1 MQEVLIS
8 VVVPVFKVPLF
19 LLRNCFDSLERQ
31 IEQNCEFLV
40 ISDGAP
46 EAERR
51 VCEEYVAKDSRFK
64 LFRNEHAGVS
74 ATRNYGISKAQGEY
88 ITFVDSDDRVAE
100 NFCEAIYN
108 KAKEWNSDILLFEQ
122 VAEKRKERCYYH
134 LYKHDVS
141 IMSPIQYK
149 DLLAE
154 LFFPSGGNGL
164 ILAGVCCKAYR
175 RSFIID
181 NHLRFQAE
189 LHYSEDQFFCLNAF
203 LKTNKISYLSN
214 SPFYIQVCR
223 YNSASQTY
231 KANYEKEVCF
241 YLESINSIAKTHSEL
256 ISTELFFNRTVQCIL
271 YTLDKCIF
279 RPDKTISIKQRKS
292 AFLAFLSNPH
302 CRESLVGFNKKSF
315 SFAEKIACCL
325 CRKKAFWTLLL
336 VSKKWH
342 VQRMLGK

>member
-1 MQEVLIS
+1 MLYISIIVPVYKVPTKFLQASLESLAAQTMQE
-8 VVVPVFKVPLF
+8 
-19 LLRNCFDSLERQ
+19 
-31 IEQNCEFLV
+31 CEFILV
-40 ISDGAP
+40 SDGAP
-46 EAERR
+46 KAECSI
-51 VCEEYVAKDSRFK
+51 CEEYANRDSRFK
-64 LFRNEHAGVS
+64 FFKREHAGVS
-74 ATRNYGISKAQGEY
+74 ATRNYGIDQAKGEY
-88 ITFVDSDDRVAE
+88 ITFVDSDDKITE
-100 NFCEAIYN
+100 NFCEVIFK
-108 KAKEWNSDILLFEQ
+108 KAKEWNSDILLFDHISQ
-122 VAEKRKERCYYH
+122 NRNDINHYH
-134 LYKHDVS
+134 LYEHDVS
-141 IMSPIQYK
+141 IVSPIQYK
-149 DLLAE
+149 DLLAK
-154 LFFPSGGNGL
+154 LFFPSNSNGL

-175 RSFIID
+175 RSFVIE
-181 NHLRFQAE
+181 NHSRFQPE

-203 LKTNKISYLSN
+203 LKTNKISYLAN

-231 KANYEKEVCF
+231 KANYEKEIYF
-241 YLESINSIAKTHSEL
+241 YLESLNNIAKTHSDL
-256 ISTELFFNRTVQCIL
+256 ISAELFYNRTIQCIL

-302 CRESLVGFNKKSF
+302 CRESLVGFNKNSF